1 MAHQERWQHPR
12 PAKMPAH
19 LLLLERGQPDRRHR
33 DDARPHSHRFN
44 VMLLQAASSSASI
57 PLWITKPARDAAVLA
72 GLAANRPAHPFL
84 RGVDEGTVESGSEIA
99 RKEGLHATTVK
110 ELLRVT
116 SLVPSVVQAI
126 LTGPEPRTL
135 SLL

>member
-33 DDARPHSHRFN
+33 DDARAHSHGCN
-44 VMLLQAASSSASI
+44 VMFLQAASSSASI
-57 PLWITKPARDAAVLA
+57 TLWITNRARAAGVRA

-84 RGVDEGTVESGSEIA
+84 SGVDEGTVEGGSEIA
-99 RKEGLHATTVK
+99 RKEG
-110 ELLRVT
+110 
-116 SLVPSVVQAI
+116 
-126 LTGPEPRTL
+126 
-135 SLL
+135 